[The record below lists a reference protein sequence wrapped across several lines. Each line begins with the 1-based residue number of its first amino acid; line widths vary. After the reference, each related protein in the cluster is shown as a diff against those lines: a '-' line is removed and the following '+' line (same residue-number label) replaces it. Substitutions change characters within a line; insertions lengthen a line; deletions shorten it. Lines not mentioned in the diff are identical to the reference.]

1 MDPSLTNCGEV
12 RSGSI
17 GPLRR
22 AALATLVALVALA
35 LHAGGAAA
43 GSPGCDQTVLGTP
56 GKIRPESSGMSCR
69 RIKEMV
75 TSVSPG
81 SQPYLFESPF
91 TGKLWKCLAPGKRS
105 TGPLL
110 RCELKA
116 ARFSIVA
123 VR

>member
-22 AALATLVALVALA
+22 GALATLVALVALA

-43 GSPGCDQTVLGTP
+43 GTPGCDQTILGNA
-56 GKIRPESSGMSCR
+56 GEIRPESSGMSCR

-81 SQPYLFESPF
+81 PQPYLFESPF
-91 TGKLWKCLAPGKRS
+91 TGKYWKCLAPGNRS
-105 TGPLL
+105 AEPLL
-110 RCELKA
+110 RCELKSK
-116 ARFSIVA
+116 RFSIVSA
-123 VR
+123 R